1 MKQRNPKVNP
11 PFRMSHLVCPN
22 CGFQFDYQWILGMS
36 FTSIRW
42 FGSRYFS
49 CPRCGVS
56 SWFNIRDTEVDPEI
70 HHCETR
76 I

>member
-1 MKQRNPKVNP
+1 VTP
-11 PFRMSHLVCPN
+11 PFRLSHLVCPS
-22 CGFQFDYQWILGMS
+22 CGFQFDYQWIPGMS

-42 FGSRYFS
+42 FGARYFS

-56 SWFNIRDTEVDPEI
+56 SWFNIRDTEVDPET

-76 I
+76 IGPE